1 MATTAAPE
9 EKLRPTAGMRAV
21 RRPRPA
27 AIAAALALGALG
39 LGVLANRG
47 AIEAYLEG
55 GETIGPDT
63 TWTAQQKAWA
73 IRADAITACDARRW
87 VACTQKLDE
96 AMQLDPAGESDPR
109 VVAARR
115 EVAEGMPVPWPTASL
130 RPSTGDPAPKP
141 RLE

>member
-9 EKLRPTAGMRAV
+9 DEHRRTTTAGTV
-21 RRPRPA
+21 KRPRPA
-27 AIAAALALGALG
+27 AIVAALALGALG
-39 LGVLANRG
+39 LAALANRG
-47 AIEAYLEG
+47 AIEGYVRG
-55 GETIGPDT
+55 GEPIGPDT

-109 VVAARR
+109 VRAARR
-115 EVAEGMPVPWPTASL
+115 ELADGMPVPWPSPPAM
-130 RPSTGDPAPKP
+130 PSTDGKP
-141 RLE
+141 PLE